1 MPPHSI
7 PLLSPA
13 ELAYLYTSLAS
24 YPNNPIRSDGR
35 SATQFRA
42 LSAETG
48 ILPGANGSARIGFA
62 DGTQAIVGVKA
73 EVEKTVKEGLVDWGA
88 EEQKEKQEEGEEEE
102 SKSQE
107 KTDTKSTTKERKKRR
122 RYGESSWVEMS
133 IEIPGVRDDDSLP
146 VYLAE
151 MMRETIVNAEHGSSV
166 LSISTDAY
174 DTPKSLRERLV
185 INDGWHWRLY
195 IDILLLSPPLSYPLP
210 LLSLTTHLAL
220 ICTKLPRLI
229 SKDEEDPMFDDDW
242 DAAEWLYPRAPTS
255 RSTTKTTSEQIIPFR
270 PPVTLLVISVG
281 ENIIFDPTQDEI
293 SVADAVFAISV
304 VSDTSV
310 STIVPEATGLMPS
323 PKGQQAPLKLISIRT
338 VDPPARMT
346 NHGVLNSENPA
357 FPDQAETASGGTMA
371 SGIGS
376 APAKGEESKAV
387 IDGVWKPRTGGVKR
401 EVISRIVKMVVKKG
415 GVGED
420 VLQGLESVEVD

>member
-24 YPNNPIRSDGR
+24 YPHNPIRSDGR
-35 SATQFRA
+35 SATQFRS

-73 EVEKTVKEGLVDWGA
+73 EVERTVKEGVVDWGA
-88 EEQKEKQEEGEEEE
+88 EEEDSQDQDESDVDVAGAGQER
-102 SKSQE
+102 
-107 KTDTKSTTKERKKRR
+107 RKKRR
-122 RYGESSWVEMS
+122 RCGESSWVEMS

-151 MMRETIVNAEHGSSV
+151 MMRETIVSAENGTAGVGGSGAGSAEAASV
-166 LSISTDAY
+166 
-174 DTPKSLRERLV
+174 DTPRSLRERLV
-185 INDGWHWRLY
+185 INGGWHWRLY

-220 ICTKLPRLI
+220 LSTKLPRLI

-242 DAAEWLYPRAPTS
+242 AAAEWLYPRPA
-255 RSTTKTTSEQIIPFR
+255 STTTTSKLRSKQSIPFR
-270 PPVTLLVISVG
+270 PPVTLLVVSVG
-281 ENIIFDPTQDEI
+281 ENVIFDPTQDEI

-304 VSDTSV
+304 VSDTSLP
-310 STIVPEATGLMPS
+310 TTGQ
-323 PKGQQAPLKLISIRT
+323 GQEQERAPLKLISIRT
-338 VDPPARMT
+338 IDPPARMT

-357 FPDQAETASGGTMA
+357 FPNVSQGGEE
-371 SGIGS
+371 
-376 APAKGEESKAV
+376 KGTLALGTGAGVTVMKSEESKAV
-387 IDGVWKPRTGGVKR
+387 VDGVWKPRTGGVKR
-401 EVISRIVKMVVKKG
+401 GVISRIVKMVVKKG
-415 GVGED
+415 GVGEE
-420 VLQGLESVEVD
+420 VLRGLEMVDVE

>member
-24 YPNNPIRSDGR
+24 YPHNPIRSDGR
-35 SATQFRA
+35 SATQFRS

-73 EVEKTVKEGLVDWGA
+73 EVEKTVKEGVVDWGA
-88 EEQKEKQEEGEEEE
+88 EEE
-102 SKSQE
+102 QE
-107 KTDTKSTTKERKKRR
+107 KRGEDEGGRIGGKERKKRR

-151 MMRETIVNAEHGSSV
+151 MMRETIVNAENGTGDSP
-166 LSISTDAY
+166 LSL
-174 DTPKSLRERLV
+174 DTNDIPRSLRERLV
-185 INDGWHWRLY
+185 INGGWHWRLY
-195 IDILLLSPPLSYPLP
+195 ID
-210 LLSLTTHLAL
+210 
-220 ICTKLPRLI
+220 LPRLT

-242 DAAEWLYPRAPTS
+242 DAAEWLYPRPTS
-255 RSTTKTTSEQIIPFR
+255 TTSSKLRSRNLIPSR
-270 PPVTLLVISVG
+270 PPVTLLVVSVG
-281 ENIIFDPTQDEI
+281 ENVIFDPTQDEI

-310 STIVPEATGLMPS
+310 PVTSADR
-323 PKGQQAPLKLISIRT
+323 APLKLISIRT
-338 VDPPARMT
+338 IDPPARMT
-346 NHGVLNSENPA
+346 NHGILNSENPA
-357 FPDQAETASGGTMA
+357 FPNQGETGGGTLASGT
-371 SGIGS
+371 GI
-376 APAKGEESKAV
+376 APTKSEESKAV
-387 IDGVWKPRTGGVKR
+387 VDGVWKPRTGGVKR
-401 EVISRIVKMVVKKG
+401 QVISKIVKMVIKKG
-415 GVGED
+415 GVGEE
-420 VLQGLESVEVD
+420 VLQGLEAVDVE